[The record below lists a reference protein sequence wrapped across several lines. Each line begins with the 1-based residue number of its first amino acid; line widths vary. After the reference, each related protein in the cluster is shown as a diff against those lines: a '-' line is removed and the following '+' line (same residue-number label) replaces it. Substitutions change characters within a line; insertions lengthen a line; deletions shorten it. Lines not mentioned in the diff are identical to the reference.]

1 MLAASR
7 GLARRPAA
15 FVAFPLALTICLIA
29 DAALH
34 AQAGRVALTPQ
45 RTGSELYE
53 AACGACHGI
62 DGTGQPQTTVG
73 FDTPLP
79 DFTDCAYA
87 TPEQDADWMAIIAR
101 GGPVRAFDRRMPAFG
116 EALSNEDIL
125 KILGHIRTFCASRNW
140 PRGELNLPRPLVTE
154 KAFPENE
161 AVWTIGAARGGIR
174 NEFVYEQRFGSR
186 TQVEAV
192 VPFEM
197 QDLNGGGWHRGLGDV
212 ALAVKRVMFH
222 SLDRGSI
229 VSVGGELSL
238 PTGKEH
244 IGLGKGFSVVEPFV
258 AVGQILPSNGFL
270 HVQTGLELPVNR
282 TRAANEAFW
291 RAAAGKSFFK
301 GGIGRSWSPM
311 MEVLGAREL
320 TGRTTTA
327 WDLVPQM
334 QVTLSKRQHIMV
346 NAGVRIPLNERVERH
361 SEVVTYL
368 LWDWFDGGFL
378 SGWR

>member
-1 MLAASR
+1 MLTCR
-7 GLARRPAA
+7 GLREGPAA
-15 FVAFPLALTICLIA
+15 LLTFAVASTVCLLADIA
-29 DAALH
+29 VH
-34 AQAGRVALTPQ
+34 AQAGREVSTTA

-53 AACGACHGI
+53 SACAACHGK
-62 DGTGQPQTTVG
+62 DGTGQPQDTVG

-87 TPEQDADWMAIIAR
+87 TPEQDADWLAIIAR

-116 EALSNEDIL
+116 DALSDEDIL
-125 KILGHIRTFCASRNW
+125 KILGHVRTFCTNKNW
-140 PRGELNLPRPLVTE
+140 PRGELNLPRPFVTE

-161 AVWTIGAARGGIR
+161 AVWMIGAARRGVR
-174 NEFVYEQRFGSR
+174 NEFVYERRLGSR

-197 QDLNGGGWHRGLGDV
+197 QDVNAGGWHRGLGDV
-212 ALAVKRVMFH
+212 AVAVKRVMFH

-229 VSVGGELSL
+229 ISAGGELSV
-238 PTGKEH
+238 PTGSERS
-244 IGLGKGFSVVEPFV
+244 GLGKGFSVVEPFV

-270 HVQTGLELPVNR
+270 HLQTGLEVPAGRVG
-282 TRAANEAFW
+282 AAKEAFW
-291 RAAAGKSFFK
+291 RATAGKSFFE

-311 MEVLGAREL
+311 IEVLGAREL
-320 TGRTTTA
+320 TNRMPVE
-327 WDLVPQM
+327 WDVLPQM
-334 QVTLSKRQHIMV
+334 QVTLSKRQHVIV
-346 NAGVRIPLNERVERH
+346 NAGVRIPLTQREERH